1 MQEDKMVRFFGGFLL
16 VALILLAT
24 AFAFG
29 LVRVQQTRDAK
40 VPQIAVEPGTMP
52 SYKADV
58 VKVEVGSKEEKV
70 RVPTVN
76 VQKPE

>member
-1 MQEDKMVRFFGGFLL
+1 MVRFFGGFLL

>member
-1 MQEDKMVRFFGGFLL
+1 MVRFLGGFLL
-16 VALILLAT
+16 VALILVAT

-40 VPQIAVEPGTMP
+40 VPQVQVQAGTLP
-52 SYKADV
+52 TYKADV

>member
-1 MQEDKMVRFFGGFLL
+1 MVRFFGGFLL

-29 LVRVQQTRDAK
+29 LIRVQQTRDAK